1 MEEQLLEIWQKTLET
16 IAPLVSTPSFN
27 TWLKPTRPV
36 SYEDGVLYV
45 EADNDF
51 ARGVLESRYTQLLL
65 PILREFF
72 LDELELRFILPNM
85 GHRPAAPEIK
95 AARRPTGQENQA
107 RPLLNPKYTF
117 ENFVVGES
125 NNFAHN
131 ASLAVAEA
139 PGKSFNPLFIYGGVG
154 LGKTHLM
161 HAIGHFV
168 LAHQPNAKV
177 IYVTSERFTNDIING
192 IINKNTSSFREKY
205 RNVDLLLVD
214 DIQFLGRKER
224 TQEEFFHT
232 FNTLYEFNRQI
243 VISSDRPPREI
254 PGLEDRLRS
263 RFESGLMT
271 DIQAPDLETR
281 IAILRKKAA
290 SDNWRL
296 SDEVIT
302 FIADQINSNI
312 RELEGSLIRVIAY
325 ASFNNREV
333 TLELAREVLHDVI
346 SPKGQKQITIA
357 LIQEVV
363 SEFFQI
369 DLVEMK
375 ARRRTKVVTLP
386 RQIAMYLARELTE
399 ASLPKIG
406 EQFGGR
412 DHTTVIH
419 ACEKINSLT
428 QEDPTVD
435 KMIKDIVA
443 RLQE

>member
-27 TWLKPTRPV
+27 TWLRPTRPV
-36 SYEDGVLYV
+36 AYEDGVLCV

-51 ARGVLESRYTQLLL
+51 ARGVLESRYAQLLL

-72 LDELELRFILPNM
+72 LDELELRFVLPNSD
-85 GHRPAAPEIK
+85 RRPPAAEAKSTRLTP
-95 AARRPTGQENQA
+95 GQDA
-107 RPLLNPKYTF
+107 PRPLLNPKYTF

-139 PGKSFNPLFIYGGVG
+139 PGKSFNPLFLYGGVG

-168 LAHQPNAKV
+168 LAHQPGAKV

-192 IINKNTSSFREKY
+192 IINKNTVSFREKY

-214 DIQFLGRKER
+214 DIQFIGRKER

-232 FNTLYEFNRQI
+232 FNTLYETNRQI
-243 VISSDRPPREI
+243 VISCDRSPREI

-296 SDEVIT
+296 PDTVIS
-302 FIADQINSNI
+302 FIADQVNSNI
-312 RELEGSLIRVIAY
+312 RELEGALIRVIAY
-325 ASFNNREV
+325 ASFNNHEL
-333 TLELAREVLHDVI
+333 TLELAQEVLHDII
-346 SPKGQKQITIA
+346 SPKGQKKITIP
-357 LIQEVV
+357 LIQETVAG
-363 SEFFQI
+363 FFQI
-369 DLVEMK
+369 ELLEMK

-386 RQIAMYLARELTE
+386 RQIAMYIARELTE

-406 EQFGGR
+406 EEFGGR

-419 ACEKINSLT
+419 ACEKIGSLT
-428 QEDPTVD
+428 QEDPTVS

>member
-16 IAPLVSTPSFN
+16 IAPLVSTPSYN

-36 SYEDGVLYV
+36 AYEDGVLYV

-51 ARGVLESRYTQLLL
+51 ARGVLESRYAQLLL
-65 PILREFF
+65 PILRDFF
-72 LDELELRFILPNM
+72 LSDLELRFVLPNA
-85 GHRPAAPEIK
+85 HRQGQTTASKTTKRNQGPES
-95 AARRPTGQENQA
+95 N

-125 NNFAHN
+125 NSFAHN

-168 LAHQPNAKV
+168 LAHQPSAKV

-192 IINKNTSSFREKY
+192 IINKNTASFREKY
-205 RNVDLLLVD
+205 RNVDVLLVD

-232 FNTLYEFNRQI
+232 FNALYEANKQI
-243 VISSDRPPREI
+243 VISCDRPPREI

-271 DIQAPDLETR
+271 DIQAPELETR

-290 SDNWRL
+290 NDNWRVP
-296 SDEVIT
+296 DEVIT
-302 FIADQINSNI
+302 FIADKINSNI
-312 RELEGSLIRVIAY
+312 RELEGALIRVIAF
-325 ASFNNREV
+325 ASFNNRPL
-333 TLELAREVLHDVI
+333 TLDLAKEVLHDVI
-346 SPKGQKQITIA
+346 SPKGQKKITIGM
-357 LIQEVV
+357 IQEAVA
-363 SEFFQI
+363 EFFQI
-369 DLVEMK
+369 SLEELK
-375 ARRRTKVVTLP
+375 ARRRTKTITLP
-386 RQIAMYLARELTE
+386 RQIAMYIARELTE

-406 EQFGGR
+406 EEFGGR

-419 ACEKINSLT
+419 ACEKISALA
-428 QEDPTVD
+428 QEDPGVD
-435 KMIKDIVA
+435 KMIKEIVA

>member
-16 IAPLVSTPSFN
+16 IAPLVSTPSYN

-36 SYEDGVLYV
+36 AYEDGVLYV

-51 ARGVLESRYTQLLL
+51 ARGVLESRYAQLLL
-65 PILREFF
+65 PILRDFF
-72 LDELELRFILPNM
+72 LSDLELRFVLPNAD
-85 GHRPAAPEIK
+85 HRQGQQPE
-95 AARRPTGQENQA
+95 ARVTKRPQGQEA
-107 RPLLNPKYTF
+107 GRPLLNPKYTF

-125 NNFAHN
+125 NSFAHN

-168 LAHQPNAKV
+168 LAHQPSAKV

-192 IINKNTSSFREKY
+192 IINKNTAGFREKY

-232 FNTLYEFNRQI
+232 FNALYESNRQI
-243 VISSDRPPREI
+243 VISCDRPPREI

-290 SDNWRL
+290 NDNWRL
-296 SDEVIT
+296 PDEVIT
-302 FIADQINSNI
+302 FIADKINSNI
-312 RELEGSLIRVIAY
+312 RELEGALIRVIAY
-325 ASFNNREV
+325 ASFNNRQL
-333 TLELAREVLHDVI
+333 TLELAKEVLHDVI
-346 SPKGQKQITIA
+346 SPKGQKKITIPM
-357 LIQEVV
+357 IQEAVA
-363 SEFFQI
+363 EFFQVSM
-369 DLVEMK
+369 DELK
-375 ARRRTKVVTLP
+375 ARRRTKTVTLP
-386 RQIAMYLARELTE
+386 RQIAMYIARELTE

-406 EQFGGR
+406 EEFGGR

-419 ACEKINSLT
+419 ACEKISALT
-428 QEDPTVD
+428 QEDPTIE
-435 KMIKDIVA
+435 KIIKDIIA
-443 RLQE
+443 HLQE

>member
-16 IAPLVSTPSFN
+16 IAPLVSTPSYN
-27 TWLKPTRPV
+27 TWLKPTRPIA
-36 SYEDGVLYV
+36 YEDGVLYI

-51 ARGVLESRYTQLLL
+51 ARGVLESRYAQLLL
-65 PILREFF
+65 PILRDFF
-72 LDELELRFILPNM
+72 LSELELRFVLPNTD
-85 GHRPAAPEIK
+85 HRPAPSGAKTAQPH
-95 AARRPTGQENQA
+95 PNHDMS
-107 RPLLNPKYTF
+107 RPLLNAKYTF

-125 NNFAHN
+125 NSFAHN

-139 PGKSFNPLFIYGGVG
+139 PGKSFNPLFLYGGVG

-168 LAHQPNAKV
+168 LAHQPSAKV
-177 IYVTSERFTNDIING
+177 IYVTSEGFTNDIING
-192 IINKNTSSFREKY
+192 IINKNTASFREKY

-232 FNTLYEFNRQI
+232 FNTLYETNRQI
-243 VISSDRPPREI
+243 VISCDRPPREI

-296 SDEVIT
+296 PDAVIS

-312 RELEGSLIRVIAY
+312 RELEGALIRVIAF
-325 ASFNNREV
+325 ASFNNREL
-333 TLELAREVLHDVI
+333 TLKLAQEVLHDVI
-346 SPKGQKQITIA
+346 VPKGQKKITIP
-357 LIQEVV
+357 LIQEIVA
-363 SEFFQI
+363 EFFQI
-369 DLVEMK
+369 ELVEMK

-386 RQIAMYLARELTE
+386 RQIAMYIARELTE

-406 EQFGGR
+406 EEFGGR

-419 ACEKINSLT
+419 ACEKISSLA

-435 KMIKDIVA
+435 KMIKDIVT